1 MGNSRDFNR
10 SRIYTAMLNS
20 MVPEQFRVRHI
31 RKETQ
36 DVVTIELKPLNSSSF
51 SFQPGQFNMLYSFGK
66 GEVPI
71 SISGNP
77 VNGAAVIHTIR
88 NVGKVTTALCAL
100 KKEEVIGIR
109 GPFGKGW
116 PVLEAKGKDILIA
129 AGGIGL
135 APLRPVIY
143 HLLIN
148 RKDYGNIF
156 LLYGTR
162 TPDDI
167 IYSRELAQWRGRLDL
182 TVEVTVD
189 TAGSNWHGHV
199 GVVTTLIP
207 RIPISPIDTTAMIC
221 GPEIMIKFT
230 VQELLKRGINM
241 EDIFLSLERNMK
253 CGIGLCGHCQLGP
266 VFVCK
271 DGPVVSY
278 DRVKDIF
285 GKREI

>member
-1 MGNSRDFNR
+1 
-10 SRIYTAMLNS
+10 MLNG
-20 MVPEQFRVRHI
+20 MHPEQFRVQQI

-77 VNGAAVIHTIR
+77 LNCDTVIHTIR
-88 NVGKVTTALCAL
+88 NVGTVTTALCTL

-143 HLLIN
+143 HLLTN
-148 RKDYGNIF
+148 RKHYGKIF

-167 IYSRELAQWRGRLDL
+167 IYSRELTQWRGRLDL

-189 TAGSNWHGHV
+189 TAGSNWYGHV

-207 RIPISPIDTTAMIC
+207 RLPISPIDTIAMIC

-241 EDIFLSLERNMK
+241 EDIFISLERNMK